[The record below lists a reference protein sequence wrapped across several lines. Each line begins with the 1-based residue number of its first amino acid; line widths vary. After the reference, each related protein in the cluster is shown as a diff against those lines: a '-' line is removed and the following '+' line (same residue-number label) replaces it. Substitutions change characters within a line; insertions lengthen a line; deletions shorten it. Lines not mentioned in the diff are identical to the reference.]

1 MRRAVLILVMLFFC
15 FPALAEAP
23 VQPEPPVIPDFPV
36 PFVLD
41 IFPEDRLFTVYTGPD
56 KAYLIGAEGKAKVS
70 TNDTIRCY
78 GRTEDCWLLVEYEIG
93 ENRSRIG
100 YINAV
105 AQEELIKGFPLLAFG
120 ETKVQ
125 LEDRAELTDDPYVSR
140 RKLGNIRGE
149 VTVLAKLVTDWVYVE
164 AEWKNQP
171 VRGFVRP
178 EALPIAEEP

>member
-1 MRRAVLILVMLFFC
+1 MRRAVLILLMILMTLS
-15 FPALAEAP
+15 PALAEENSP
-23 VQPEPPVIPDFPV
+23 IPEFPA

-105 AQEELIKGFPLLAFG
+105 AQEELIGKFPLLVFG
-120 ETKVQ
+120 AE
-125 LEDRAELTDDPYVSR
+125 RAQVNGRTELTDDPYVSR
-140 RKLGNIRGE
+140 RKIGNIKGE
-149 VTVLAKLVTDWVYVE
+149 VTVLAQLPTNWFYVE
-164 AEWKNQP
+164 TEWKNQP

-178 EALPIAEEP
+178 DDLVPPAETE